1 MKKLSLFILLT
12 TSIFSCTND
21 YDAGIAENFSKTEK
35 PLKIYTKVLT
45 TKSSNFIQEF
55 KGGSVIGLHVISE
68 NTGHAYDG
76 NTDYKNVKAE
86 AYIKEDKLNW
96 HQTPEVRLSSEPAT
110 VYAYYPYQEQTNFD
124 PEKVPVRI
132 SPDASLTADYMYGV
146 QLYGQ
151 KAINRISPIAMI
163 NMNHALA
170 ILGFKVRLKNGIS
183 GCYLLN
189 AIQIGNKAG
198 GTALCFRGK
207 MDIRTGA
214 IGGCAGTNASTRLT
228 LDSPRMLKVN
238 HTEVLQLMVIP
249 SSRIKEEG
257 DVEVLFVIDGKT
269 FKYKVPAS
277 TEWAKSN
284 RYVYS
289 LLFDGNK
296 ISLENVETSQ
306 WLPVKNEKLTNT
318 IQ

>member
-1 MKKLSLFILLT
+1 MKKLLLFILLA

-21 YDAGIAENFSKTEK
+21 YDTGIAENFSKTEK
-35 PLKIYTKVLT
+35 PLKIFTKVLT

-68 NTGHAYDG
+68 NTG
-76 NTDYKNVKAE
+76 NTYGSNTEYKNVKAE
-86 AYIKEDKLNW
+86 AYIKEDKMDW
-96 HQTPEVRLSSEPAT
+96 HQTPEIRLSSEPAT

-132 SPDASLTADYMYGV
+132 SADASLTVDYMYGG
-146 QLYGQ
+146 QLSGQ

-170 ILGFKVRLKNGIS
+170 ILGFKVRMKSGIS

-207 MDIRTGA
+207 MNIKTGA

-228 LDSPRMLKVN
+228 LDSPRMLRAN
-238 HTEVLQLMVIP
+238 HTEILQLMVIP
-249 SSRIKEEG
+249 SSRIKQEG
-257 DVEVLFVIDGKT
+257 DVEVLFVIDRKT
-269 FKYKVPAS
+269 FKYKIPAP
-277 TEWAKSN
+277 TEWAKGN

-289 LLFDGNK
+289 LTFDGNK
-296 ISLENVETSQ
+296 ISLDDVETSE
-306 WLPVKNEKLTNT
+306 WLPVKNEKLANT
-318 IQ
+318 IL